1 MMSRWDMHSDGMLL
15 VYCISHNLQKAQ
27 FHQCE
32 MLAKWSLAKQLVS
45 ETTGYRAKLRLFEV
59 FFISMPLEITQKI
72 AQEKNFPV
80 HQNTA

>member
-1 MMSRWDMHSDGMLL
+1 MLIAFN
-15 VYCISHNLQKAQ
+15 YISQPAEAQ

-32 MLAKWSLAKQLVS
+32 MLAKWSLVKQLVS

-59 FFISMPLEITQKI
+59 FFISMPLDITQEI
-72 AQEKNFPV
+72 AQEKNLPA